1 MPAAVIYDEQP
12 LTFAQSWK
20 QRKRWSTGILQ
31 GFSVYFGRLAR
42 GIFTEHR
49 IGCFDQMMF
58 FLAPFMQ
65 LAYLL
70 SLLLIAVMGILMT
83 ALQAIAVL
91 RSGSALAE
99 GFVMMV
105 VGMFVFSLLGPCVL
119 LPLTYRFGSEKAR
132 VNFYILIVLVAVL
145 IGTFSGMSTEA
156 HFPFKTVYLVLLAAV
171 IACMPLSYVISC
183 RAYEKREW

>member
-1 MPAAVIYDEQP
+1 M
-12 LTFAQSWK
+12 
-20 QRKRWSTGILQ
+20 
-31 GFSVYFGRLAR
+31 
-42 GIFTEHR
+42 
-49 IGCFDQMMF
+49 
-58 FLAPFMQ
+58 
-65 LAYLL
+65 
-70 SLLLIAVMGILMT
+70 
-83 ALQAIAVL
+83 
-91 RSGSALAE
+91 
-99 GFVMMV
+99 
-105 VGMFVFSLLGPCVL
+105 L